1 MDDDEISSLEG
12 VVGVSRGSEFVPILG
27 WLEGRLGQQDR
38 VGGSLDV
45 DVDVTFRVD
54 LDGNP
59 RVSRIESLDDR
70 PVRTHHEA
78 LGLEPGGV
86 PDAPEVDDH
95 LEMIVAMFRRN
106 GGHEMEPG
114 RSPWRAPLVSHPERL
129 IAQRQPLADRDGLSL
144 AADSGATVRSL
155 GGVSDGSPLDVEW
168 AHRGGLGGAN
178 LLSEMTA
185 HPTVKNGGVI
195 MHGESLAVA
204 TLTTD
209 NFRIEV

>member
-1 MDDDEISSLEG
+1 MDDDEISLLEG

-78 LGLEPGGV
+78 LGLEPWGV

-95 LEMIVAMFRRN
+95 LEMIVAMLRRN

-114 RSPWRAPLVSHPERL
+114 RSPWRRE
-129 IAQRQPLADRDGLSL
+129 
-144 AADSGATVRSL
+144 
-155 GGVSDGSPLDVEW
+155 
-168 AHRGGLGGAN
+168 
-178 LLSEMTA
+178 
-185 HPTVKNGGVI
+185 PTRRRVGTPWWSRR
-195 MHGESLAVA
+195 GESSQRDDGAPDRQEWGRDHAWGVPGGCDI
-204 TLTTD
+204 D
-209 NFRIEV
+209 NG